1 MARLLDLAAAGADA
15 GGKAHGLARLIAAEV
30 PTPPGFVIA
39 PAVFTE
45 LVGAREGVIDRL
57 RRAVAIAA
65 PNREESESIVKREQ
79 KLQERIA
86 EFRDEVRGSLGR
98 MSERSRAL
106 RRYAER

>member
-1 MARLLDLAAAGADA
+1 VFYERFESAILDADVD
-15 GGKAHGLARLIAAEV
+15 RV
-30 PTPPGFVIA
+30 
-39 PAVFTE
+39 TE

>member
-1 MARLLDLAAAGADA
+1 MNVAQSTSPMDETRAAIDELHVFYERFESAILDADVD
-15 GGKAHGLARLIAAEV
+15 RV
-30 PTPPGFVIA
+30 
-39 PAVFTE
+39 TE

-57 RRAVAIAA
+57 RRAVAVAA